1 MAASRLLLTAVWW
14 YASSGHRL
22 TDERFPMN
30 TIRIYRIRGLAIPV
44 VFLISIGIS
53 FFSVNAAT
61 CSWLLLIVADT
72 VLLRVLSRQ
81 GR

>member
-1 MAASRLLLTAVWW
+1 MS
-14 YASSGHRL
+14 
-22 TDERFPMN
+22 
-30 TIRIYRIRGLAIPV
+30 TIKIYRIRGLAIPL

-61 CSWLLLIVADT
+61 YSWILLIVADT

>member
-1 MAASRLLLTAVWW
+1 
-14 YASSGHRL
+14 
-22 TDERFPMN
+22 MN
-30 TIRIYRIRGLAIPV
+30 TIRIYRIRGLAILL
-44 VFLISIGIS
+44 VFLNSIGIS

-61 CSWLLLIVADT
+61 YYWLLLIVADT